1 MQIGK
6 PGEES
11 RTEDG
16 GENENEIVRRIDRLY
31 NRK

>member
-16 GENENEIVRRIDRLY
+16 WENKNEIVRRIDRL
-31 NRK
+31 